1 MPRPVLLGH
10 EVDPY
15 DPQPGESWSDASET
29 TTFHV
34 DPARALEKPNAV
46 VTTARVYIND
56 DGELKLRIDPDEE
69 HDHHD
74 VYREVFVFR
83 DTDVVLT
90 TRLLVRDDLYETA
103 AKAAIKAARDHTEIT
118 GDPLADPT
126 LTVIRGTAARAF
138 INTIRDYLRDY
149 LD

>member
-15 DPQPGESWSDASET
+15 DPGESWSDASGT

-56 DGELKLRIDPDEE
+56 DGELKLRIDEE
-69 HDHHD
+69 HI
-74 VYREVFVFR
+74 YREVFVFR

-103 AKAAIKAARDHTEIT
+103 AKAAIKAARDHTEII

-126 LTVIRGTAARAF
+126 LTVIRGEAARAF
-138 INTIRDYLRDY
+138 INTIRDH
-149 LD
+149 LDLD